1 MEEQAVISSK
11 ERYRTLLVS
20 GGGLFSQSASTMLL
34 SFVLASMITSF
45 HISGTAGGFISTIT
59 NIGMLVGGLIFGTFS
74 GPKWSSEGICV
85 DYIYLCGSY
94 WSYGFCG

>member
-45 HISGTAGGFISTIT
+45 HISGTAGWIEV
-59 NIGMLVGGLIFGTFS
+59 NI
-74 GPKWSSEGICV
+74 
-85 DYIYLCGSY
+85 
-94 WSYGFCG
+94 